1 MGLHRECRLRVP
13 TRYAFAA
20 APECHKNHKPRYPD
34 EKDVPGR
41 EDTGTSRGASFLYEN
56 GTSRPNKL
64 PNTIAGDSSAMGK
77 KPGHASKRRRQGAY
91 KVKINRT
98 FLYFIAHKAQKGTN
112 CVCLV
117 VFFASYGRMFL
128 QEILFLYRCTVTT
141 PVRYAILISTM
152 PGKRAVHMK
161 EKRIFCPLNQRK
173 DLAR

>member
-1 MGLHRECRLRVP
+1 MRLPQRQNAI
-13 TRYAFAA
+13 RIIS
-20 APECHKNHKPRYPD
+20 PEIRMKKMFPEGKIQVQAGEPPFFTKMVQAD
-34 EKDVPGR
+34 KI
-41 EDTGTSRGASFLYEN
+41 T
-56 GTSRPNKL
+56 
-64 PNTIAGDSSAMGK
+64 PNTTVGALWPWEKARLCV
-77 KPGHASKRRRQGAY
+77 KRRRQGAY